1 MSPLFS
7 SKNNFSLFQTTLILL
22 LLISQSQSVF
32 YRKIPFRYKSVVE
45 KPWTNT
51 EDDNIAA
58 AILTSR
64 EDKEEGEQ
72 NIAQLLE
79 QIEKSSLDSPD
90 NDIEEDYTN
99 LKEDILPLNQKLQKI
114 NNNLIKQRTDKNGD
128 EVIALPKNIL
138 IEKEDILPKYTHLMA
153 FRPDYTIRNFASF
166 LRRFLDSRIIAATV
180 DDETK

>member
-1 MSPLFS
+1 MAVRHGVWCP
-7 SKNNFSLFQTTLILL
+7 SLIDFC
-22 LLISQSQSVF
+22 QSVF

-79 QIEKSSLDSPD
+79 QIEQSSLDSPD
-90 NDIEEDYTN
+90 NDSEEDYTN

-114 NNNLIKQRTDKNGD
+114 NNNLIKQRTDKNGE
-128 EVIALPKNIL
+128 EVLTLPKNIL

-153 FRPDYTIRNFASF
+153 FRPDYTIRLQVIIIHIMSMIVVCLASIF
-166 LRRFLDSRIIAATV
+166 SRFLAFGVI
-180 DDETK
+180 

>member
-1 MSPLFS
+1 MPPLFS

-79 QIEKSSLDSPD
+79 QIESKTACLIFTLYCLLD
-90 NDIEEDYTN
+90 I
-99 LKEDILPLNQKLQKI
+99 QKI
-114 NNNLIKQRTDKNGD
+114 QK
-128 EVIALPKNIL
+128 
-138 IEKEDILPKYTHLMA
+138 
-153 FRPDYTIRNFASF
+153 SC
-166 LRRFLDSRIIAATV
+166 
-180 DDETK
+180 